1 MSISSWPPRATD
13 FGTYEGRMRNFDFYA
28 PFTLIHTLNIHTQY
42 SSTMAQQP
50 HRLGGNVALASL
62 LALLSFIPFEIV
74 AKGTLVISAF
84 LFIVDPIPPLTRI
97 LAILSLFV
105 VNLLSKL
112 HSKIVLE
119 QQEVIVVVDDN
130 KKQD

>member
-1 MSISSWPPRATD
+1 
-13 FGTYEGRMRNFDFYA
+13 
-28 PFTLIHTLNIHTQY
+28 
-42 SSTMAQQP
+42 MAQQP

>member
-1 MSISSWPPRATD
+1 MP
-13 FGTYEGRMRNFDFYA
+13 
-28 PFTLIHTLNIHTQY
+28 
-42 SSTMAQQP
+42 QQP

-62 LALLSFIPFEIV
+62 LALLSFVPFEIV

-97 LAILSLFV
+97 LAIVSLFV
-105 VNLLSKL
+105 VLLLSKL

-119 QQEVIVVVDDN
+119 QEQQEVTVVVEEN
-130 KKQD
+130 NKQD